1 MNRGLIIGII
11 VAIVIGIGAAVAIS
25 YNEPNENSGQISPEG
40 GTEPQEFT
48 ITLSEEVGLGETPP

>member
-11 VAIVIGIGAAVAIS
+11 VAIGIGIGVAVATS

-40 GTEPQEFT
+40 SSEPQEFT
-48 ITLSEEVGLGETPP
+48 VTLSEEVGFQEQPP